1 MDPQVNRQSRYKIL
15 RLNLALYYLA
25 KIQEIDRDINFIND
39 NVKKINIPINFI
51 NFINDNVKKINFEI
65 AEDIK
70 RKLNVSYKVEKN
82 YKI

>member
-39 NVKKINIPINFI
+39 NVKKIN
-51 NFINDNVKKINFEI
+51 FEI